1 MNTIQE
7 VIEEMR
13 TDCSRDAQV
22 QRWADALEAAMR
34 EPVAEVDG
42 LGFVIETGLIG
53 DMEPGTKLYTLPPN
67 AQAEIARLKA
77 LWYADADPRETEYS
91 EDYRACYGKEDKP

>member
-1 MNTIQE
+1 MTPTE

-22 QRWADALEAAMR
+22 QRWADALEQAVR
-34 EPVAEVDG
+34 EKD
-42 LGFVIETGLIG
+42 
-53 DMEPGTKLYTLPPN
+53 
-67 AQAEIARLKA
+67 AEIARLKA